1 MSLQGY
7 GWNSNS
13 LDTGDFVVKTLKH
26 TLWYIDHAHDK
37 FKQNACPLP
46 KTFTQFSGYNDY
58 KKLHHKTPVITSEK
72 LNDFSLDLTKALS
85 FPSMLLSRHKELSAD
100 LELLLKCICKYKK
113 RLDKDNQRHRD
124 SYQRDSS
131 PKRSLQSDSSLVY
144 IAPSTEYNVRYK
156 RLQDDMNLS
165 KNYQYLDLDTYTPD
179 DRLKRRQYIKNLAL
193 QEPVMLYRMAYGGSI
208 GTLNFIWKVQ
218 EHDTQERTSHNALNI
233 NKINAFLPKFST
245 RSMRR
250 DFLNRYS
257 KYVNI
262 PKSLLRSMF
271 FELTGCESMADSKE
285 QASIDERI
293 SILLNSDD
301 PTLLLD
307 YRSLNGGDIDTKFGD
322 FFEETGKYFDEQLL
336 QVNERRRGEELYLP
350 MAISIEELRDTISS
364 RLPDETAIPSTETL
378 RLQFQPNSQFQKSAF
393 KYSRRFNVKFRVQ
406 TRLARVHHQDARYV
420 ATAFKYLKNF
430 CVENR
435 DITTFIC
442 LDDKAINPV
451 GEPGIPIST
460 GVRGHNKVLT
470 PADGPR
476 LVCTDHDF
484 HVGGIVPSVTF
495 VSKIPRHSNDSF
507 FKGKIHVTTK
517 DKIFQPSSPY
527 RHATEVTRILREHY
541 SENEVDLENPILCV
555 MTDGGPD
562 HRVTFETVKLSLVQL
577 FISLNLDMLVAL
589 RTAPNHSWMNPA
601 ERCMSVLNLALQHVA
616 LARNEMESKVEVAVK
631 HKTTLGAIRN
641 MANVKPGFRDA
652 YKESIGNTINLVN
665 SRFKRMKLKEEPL
678 EVYTG
683 VLDEDIMAGLE
694 VVSQVVHC
702 NVNTGMSTG
711 DLRKV
716 KELQVKFCRNFYFM

>member
-1 MSLQGY
+1 
-7 GWNSNS
+7 
-13 LDTGDFVVKTLKH
+13 
-26 TLWYIDHAHDK
+26 
-37 FKQNACPLP
+37 
-46 KTFTQFSGYNDY
+46 
-58 KKLHHKTPVITSEK
+58 
-72 LNDFSLDLTKALS
+72 
-85 FPSMLLSRHKELSAD
+85 
-100 LELLLKCICKYKK
+100 
-113 RLDKDNQRHRD
+113 
-124 SYQRDSS
+124 
-131 PKRSLQSDSSLVY
+131 
-144 IAPSTEYNVRYK
+144 
-156 RLQDDMNLS
+156 
-165 KNYQYLDLDTYTPD
+165 
-179 DRLKRRQYIKNLAL
+179 
-193 QEPVMLYRMAYGGSI
+193 
-208 GTLNFIWKVQ
+208 
-218 EHDTQERTSHNALNI
+218 
-233 NKINAFLPKFST
+233 
-245 RSMRR
+245 MRR

-271 FELTGCESMADSKE
+271 FELTGCESMADSNE
-285 QASIDERI
+285 QASIDELI

-420 ATAFKYLKNF
+420 ATAFKYLKKF

-451 GEPGIPIST
+451 CEPGIPIST
-460 GVRGHNKVLT
+460 GVRGHNKVLA
-470 PADGPR
+470 PIYGPR
-476 LVCTDHDF
+476 LVCTDLDF

-562 HRVTFETVKLSLVQL
+562 HRVTFETVKLSLVQ

-616 LARNEMESKVEVAVK
+616 LARNEMESKFEVAVK

-652 YKESIGNTINLVN
+652 YKESIGNTMNLVN

-683 VLDEDIMAGLE
+683 VLDEDIMAGR
-694 VVSQVVHC
+694 
-702 NVNTGMSTG
+702 GG
-711 DLRKV
+711 
-716 KELQVKFCRNFYFM
+716 